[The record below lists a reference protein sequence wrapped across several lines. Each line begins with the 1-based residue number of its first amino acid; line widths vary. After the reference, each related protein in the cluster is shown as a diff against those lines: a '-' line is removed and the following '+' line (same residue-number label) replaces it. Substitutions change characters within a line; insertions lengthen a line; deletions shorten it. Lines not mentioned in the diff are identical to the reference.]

1 MSYDDREYPREPR
14 PRRGPYPAASHDP
27 SAPQGRGGGGGI
39 SDGLLISVLAFLL
52 GLTLFAWTATGLA
65 GLFAHGA
72 WPDHVTFGHT
82 PQAVRELITEPHN
95 LTDAWPQTPPDQL
108 SGYGL
113 FWGIFLSQLMVLMVL
128 TVFVMGTVARAR
140 AVRRTRRLREQH
152 REPERDPARAGRE
165 TAHERPHEHRP
176 GRHPHEPAGPTH
188 SPTEAR
194 PWPGTAHDPANGTPS
209 GPTNTSTNATAYGA
223 TPHTAMP
230 PAATDFRQNTPN
242 PAPHTTAATGPT
254 PATVGMA
261 GTADPAGSAG
271 TTETPS
277 GLPPSPRT
285 PGTPATPPPTAH
297 GETVGARSA
306 PSTGNADGT
315 GRTIGAGNLTG
326 TGRGADGGAAQDPV
340 AQILEAPGAVL
351 VAAPTPALWAATK
364 TARAKLGPIHL
375 FDPTHACDTPD
386 RLRWSPHH
394 GCADRTTAA
403 SRATALLAPLRS
415 PRPIDATTHTA
426 AETVLRCWL
435 HAAALEKKPFREVH
449 RWALATSPASDPV
462 RILRSHPR
470 STSGAGGELEA
481 VLTGHPQLR
490 ADAVAL
496 IRRALAPLGQLH
508 VRNACS
514 AERADRLALESFID
528 ETGTLYVVGEDPE
541 VLPLL
546 NALTQS
552 VVEHGRRM
560 AVRSSAG
567 RLDPPLTT
575 VLRLAET
582 L

>member
-1 MSYDDREYPREPR
+1 M
-14 PRRGPYPAASHDP
+14 A
-27 SAPQGRGGGGGI
+27 
-39 SDGLLISVLAFLL
+39 VLAFLL

-72 WPDHVTFGHT
+72 WPDHVTFGNT
-82 PQAVRELITEPHN
+82 PEAVRGLITEPHN
-95 LTDAWPQTPPDQL
+95 LADAWPKTPRAQL

-140 AVRRTRRLREQH
+140 AVRRARRLRGRYEREYGREEPEEPPRGGDRPSDGPGPGTATDGATSLAQGAPVEQH
-152 REPERDPARAGRE
+152 PAPEQRPPGTPDGAWHTSGETQPGTAPPAAPGPNTGAHGDGTAAGAGAG
-165 TAHERPHEHRP
+165 TNAGAGAGP
-176 GRHPHEPAGPTH
+176 GMTGGLAPAGLAPGAFGTRRTGNGGQDGGTSEPAG
-188 SPTEAR
+188 
-194 PWPGTAHDPANGTPS
+194 G
-209 GPTNTSTNATAYGA
+209 
-223 TPHTAMP
+223 
-230 PAATDFRQNTPN
+230 
-242 PAPHTTAATGPT
+242 
-254 PATVGMA
+254 
-261 GTADPAGSAG
+261 
-271 TTETPS
+271 
-277 GLPPSPRT
+277 
-285 PGTPATPPPTAH
+285 
-297 GETVGARSA
+297 
-306 PSTGNADGT
+306 DG
-315 GRTIGAGNLTG
+315 
-326 TGRGADGGAAQDPV
+326 QDLV
-340 AQILEAPGAVL
+340 AQVLEAPGAVL
-351 VAAPTPALWAATK
+351 VASTTPALWAATK
-364 TARAKLGPIHL
+364 TARAKLGPVHL

-394 GCADRTTAA
+394 ACADRATAA

-426 AETVLRCWL
+426 AETMLRCWL

-449 RWALATSPASDPV
+449 RWALAASPSSDPV
-462 RILRSHPR
+462 RILRSHPK
-470 STSGAGGELEA
+470 STSGAGGELES
-481 VLTGHPQLR
+481 VLAGHPQLR

-496 IRRALAPLGQLH
+496 VRRALAPLGQLH

-528 ETGTLYVVGEDPE
+528 EAGTLYVVGEDPE

-575 VLRLAET
+575 VLRLDAPT
-582 L
+582 